1 VLPRPQ
7 LRPELVD
14 ELEAF
19 EYSATDTGRLT
30 SGAPYGFHDDCVIAL
45 ALAAWSLKRGDRTPE
60 IGGAPEVFCGDD
72 WDSYPRGS
80 GGLYGLP

>member
-1 VLPRPQ
+1 VIDAANARVPTTVKL
-7 LRPELVD
+7 
-14 ELEAF
+14 
-19 EYSATDTGRLT
+19 S

-60 IGGAPEVFCGDD
+60 VGGAPEVFCGDD
-72 WDSYPRGS
+72 WDSHPRGH